1 MQRESVL
8 SHANPA
14 AQSVLA
20 VQLPRQVPWSPSQR
34 YAPHG
39 VTAPVLSL
47 EPVRSSVQ
55 VAPTALHTAA
65 TQSWSFVQ
73 SAFESHRARQP
84 PGVHAYGTQE
94 LSIEAAQL
102 PEPSQLAAATNASPL
117 HAAARQAT
125 EGGANAVQT
134 SVFTAPSQLRAAHG
148 SPLPSS
154 QLGRPP
160 RGAPTTGLQVPSLP
174 GRSHA

>member
-1 MQRESVL
+1 MA

-20 VQLPRQVPWSPSQR
+20 VQLPRQVPLSPSHR

-55 VAPTALHTAA
+55 VAPTGLQPPA
-65 TQSWSFVQ
+65 TQSWSFAQ

-84 PGVHAYGTQE
+84 P
-94 LSIEAAQL
+94 
-102 PEPSQLAAATNASPL
+102 
-117 HAAARQAT
+117 
-125 EGGANAVQT
+125 
-134 SVFTAPSQLRAAHG
+134 AAH
-148 SPLPSS
+148 
-154 QLGRPP
+154 
-160 RGAPTTGLQVPSLP
+160 A
-174 GRSHA
+174 